1 MAELQLENLK
11 LIMERVGN
19 GNTVHDFAMWA
30 CRGEGR
36 GCKRNQTRAKSKH
49 CEDCLPTKNSET
61 LGDVLDRLKR
71 GDA

>member
-1 MAELQLENLK
+1 MAQAPKVEF
-11 LIMERVGN
+11 IMERVGP

-36 GCKRNQTRAKSKH
+36 GCKRNKHRTKAKH
-49 CEDCLPTKNSET
+49 CEDCLPTNDNDTVGEIAE
-61 LGDVLDRLKR
+61 RLKR